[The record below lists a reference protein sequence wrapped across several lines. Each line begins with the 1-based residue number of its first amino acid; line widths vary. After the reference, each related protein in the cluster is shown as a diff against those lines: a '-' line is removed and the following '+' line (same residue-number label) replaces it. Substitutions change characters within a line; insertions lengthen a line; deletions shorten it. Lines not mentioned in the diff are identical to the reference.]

1 MGLWQL
7 VIPGTV
13 AITELTTV
21 CLQMMSNVQ
30 CTLWVVIVFKVGKS
44 ASSFVASRGE
54 DRSWL
59 VTRPLL

>member
-7 VIPGTV
+7 VIQGTV

-30 CTLWVVIVFKVGKS
+30 CTLWVVIVFNFGNVTCDPS
-44 ASSFVASRGE
+44 PE
-54 DRSWL
+54 DTFL
-59 VTRPLL
+59 CEECHTR